1 MVEGKGILG
10 LKKSVNYDALDEKM
24 MALAEKGII
33 SVSGEIIDGSASM
46 FFIST
51 SFMQITRPGQPIWIV
66 MNTIGGSATE
76 CFALCDMMRAII
88 KKGVVINIL
97 GVGEIASAGVALM
110 QMGTRRFSF
119 PLTRYLI
126 HQVRGRSSDDEEVS
140 QDEERLEEKKK
151 INRIYMKL
159 ISDRTGKSVDE
170 IVELAKKTDYWLDA
184 EAAKSFGP
192 YGLIDEI
199 VDEYPFEF

>member
-1 MVEGKGILG
+1 VAESEVTPV
-10 LKKSVNYDALDEKM
+10 LKRSVNYDALDEKI

-33 SVSGEIIDGSASM
+33 CMSGEIVDGSSSI

-51 SFMQITRPGQPIWIV
+51 SFMQMARPGKPIWIV

-76 CFALCDMMRAII
+76 CFALCDMMRAIT
-88 KKGVVINIL
+88 KKGTAINIL

-126 HQVRGRSSDDEEVS
+126 HQVRGRSSDEEEVS
-140 QDEERLEEKKK
+140 HDEERLEEKKK
-151 INRIYMKL
+151 INKIFLGL
-159 ISDRTGKSVDE
+159 ISERTGKSVDE
-170 IVELAKKTDYWLDA
+170 IVEVARKTDYWMDA
-184 EAAKSFGP
+184 EAAKGFGP
-192 YGLIDEI
+192 HGLIDEI
-199 VDEYPFEF
+199 VEEYPFEI